1 MSQLSKSNNSNK
13 TERIIQD
20 WHPEDN
26 KFWLQTGKNC
36 NPQFMDLY
44 SMFVISVLCLDAF

>member
-20 WHPEDN
+20 WYPEDN
-26 KFWLQTGKNC
+26 KFWLQTGKKLQ
-36 NPQFMDLY
+36 PAIYGSPFHVY
-44 SMFVISVLCLDAF
+44 Y